1 MKNLTFFVPSH
12 TDFYKCM
19 EIKEKVVISSDLS
32 NLAGAAD
39 CKSLGRFIRRFA
51 WTAFGVVRWRSPN
64 QLFRWA
70 EPNTPLANKKPPKRA
85 AFYWLGRLDSN
96 QRNGG
101 IRIRCLTTWR
111 RPNNTGYY
119 IKLNLKLQV
128 PK

>member
-85 AFYWLGRLDSN
+85 AFYWLGSSCNTRTKLPPSSTSQKNWRNLFLCCNNRRLPYSF
-96 QRNGG
+96 
-101 IRIRCLTTWR
+101 
-111 RPNNTGYY
+111 
-119 IKLNLKLQV
+119 
-128 PK
+128 